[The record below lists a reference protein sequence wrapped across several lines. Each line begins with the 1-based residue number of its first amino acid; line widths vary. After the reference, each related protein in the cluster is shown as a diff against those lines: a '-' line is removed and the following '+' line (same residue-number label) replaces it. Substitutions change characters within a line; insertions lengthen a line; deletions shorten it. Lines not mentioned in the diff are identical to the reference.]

1 MFDAPWFI
9 LILDK
14 DPLGFSV
21 HPSPWGPLHIH
32 KSYWPVYLSVST
44 FHFKKLLSEHQYIPS
59 QLFLDSSSLIFTQTV
74 HKLRPIPS
82 KYFVR
87 TCLSL
92 SLTSLS
98 EFTSPIFLL
107 SINGNFFL
115 LVDHKLDIILI
126 SSLTFITYV
135 QSVRKTCWFCLQNV
149 SKIQPLLANIT
160 VVFVQA
166 ISSPC
171 LDDSGA
177 LTVSFLPI
185 LFHIVDS

>member
-1 MFDAPWFI
+1 M
-9 LILDK
+9 
-14 DPLGFSV
+14 
-21 HPSPWGPLHIH
+21 
-32 KSYWPVYLSVST
+32 
-44 FHFKKLLSEHQYIPS
+44 PS
-59 QLFLDSSSLIFTQTV
+59 QLFLNSSSLIFTQTV
-74 HKLRPIPS
+74 HKPRPIPS

-92 SLTSLS
+92 SLTSFN

-107 SINGNFFL
+107 SISGNFFL

-126 SSLTFITYV
+126 SSLPFIPYI
-135 QSVRKTCWFCLQNV
+135 QSVRKAGCFCLQNV

-160 VVFVQA
+160 VVLVQA

-177 LTVSFLPI
+177 LTVSFLPV
-185 LFHIVDS
+185 LFHVVNS